1 MHGIMTDGDDVTV
14 NDILRRDFLLLLDMA
29 TGQVFLSSMY
39 MIRRVDKNSNPLACS
54 ASALLF
60 SLCSHR
66 ASKPPLTNSIH
77 QRPARRIEW

>member
-14 NDILRRDFLLLLDMA
+14 NDILRRDFLPLLDMA

-39 MIRRVDKNSNPLACS
+39 MIRRVDKNSNPLPCP

-60 SLCSHR
+60 SLCSRSVH
-66 ASKPPLTNSIH
+66 IEH
-77 QRPARRIEW
+77 QSLH